1 MRRFVSDLNP
11 FLRGML
17 IVAAVALVVVVLQ
30 LYQTLFALQ
39 LLARIAFFL
48 AVAFFIYLVWR
59 ERRGDIAMWSAR
71 SQVVFY
77 GGALLIVADLG
88 LYFLL
93 GASGPDALAF
103 LLVLALAG
111 FSMFRVWRDERGTG
125 GTMFPP

>member
-1 MRRFVSDLNP
+1 MRRFFRGMNP
-11 FLRGML
+11 FVRGL
-17 IVAAVALVVVVLQ
+17 LLVALVALVIVVLQ

-59 ERRGDIAMWSAR
+59 ERRGDIATWSGR
-71 SQVVFY
+71 SQAVFY
-77 GGALLIVADLG
+77 GGALLIVVDLG
-88 LYFLL
+88 VYFLV

-111 FSMFRVWRDERGTG
+111 FSMFRVWRDERRYSI
-125 GTMFPP
+125 